1 MTARLWY
8 MNADFEMELAA
19 PFGSHRRPASF
30 DPINR
35 RLAPLL
41 LWLARD
47 GDGLL
52 LDQPWPE
59 AVLAQARSLGVEVV
73 SPRVAPVQSAR
84 IFTPWGWTPS
94 AVTLGHQLGATVE
107 PVPHATVRRVNSK
120 LWSHALEQELGI
132 VLAGARAAE
141 TWEELTEAVACSCPG
156 AADKWVIKSPLGFA
170 ARARVLGR
178 GPRLEGPAATW
189 AKRRFINGEALL
201 FQPWLDVIREYGV
214 QMRVLAGGEIDILG
228 ISDLQT
234 NGAGAATGY
243 LLGRKVESRRADELE
258 RIATIVGGRLWEE
271 GYVGP
276 AGVDALEH
284 RGGLHPLLEVNARYT
299 TGFIALAVERKL
311 LRHSS
316 APVFWSTR

>member
-1 MTARLWY
+1 M
-8 MNADFEMELAA
+8 
-19 PFGSHRRPASF
+19 
-30 DPINR
+30 
-35 RLAPLL
+35 
-41 LWLARD
+41 
-47 GDGLL
+47 
-52 LDQPWPE
+52 
-59 AVLAQARSLGVEVV
+59 
-73 SPRVAPVQSAR
+73 SPRGGPVQSAR
-84 IFTPWGWTPS
+84 IFTPWGWTSS
-94 AVTLGHQLGATVE
+94 AVTLGHGLGATVE
-107 PVPHATVRRVNSK
+107 AVSLAIVRRVNSK

-132 VLAGARAAE
+132 VLAGARTAE
-141 TWEELTEAVACSCPG
+141 TWEELTEAVARSCPG
-156 AADKWVIKSPLGFA
+156 GADKWVIKSPLGFA
-170 ARARVLGR
+170 ARDRVLGR

-189 AKRRFINGEALL
+189 AKRRFINGETLL

-214 QMRVLAGGEIDILG
+214 QMQVLAGGEIDILG

-243 LLGRKVESRRADELE
+243 LLGRKVEARRAEELE

-284 RGGLHPLLEVNARYT
+284 KGGLHPLLEVNARYT

-311 LRHSS
+311 LPHSS